1 MTQRHKRCDVM
12 KITPLRTKTSI
23 FQGHCRHDNR
33 VLQVISC
40 SNLDNRLN
48 FKNIDQDILYLMKSL
63 HVESCLLCN
72 TYLLIAK
79 RCRWLDWASGKAV
92 PCDTVVGE
100 NAIQCV
106 GSWWVRG
113 SRGSRTT
120 VNPHHTSSS
129 SSDISSLYA
138 PITAATKEVTAGF
151 VGLSG
156 GVALHT
162 RLLLPPNNP
171 PPTSKAWPENCH
183 MMAMTQP
190 QETSDNTVMIQQL
203 TFSLPLMWFPLRK
216 HCCDSKW
223 DGFCYSIVQLFVL
236 ACNFNVKADPS
247 KSCNS
252 SCISRSVKGWKQAFP
267 PSGCNCCWW

>member
-1 MTQRHKRCDVM
+1 MCGFLVGPGVQGVPDDSKPSPYFFLLLRYQF
-12 KITPLRTKTSI
+12 PLR
-23 FQGHCRHDNR
+23 
-33 VLQVISC
+33 
-40 SNLDNRLN
+40 
-48 FKNIDQDILYLMKSL
+48 
-63 HVESCLLCN
+63 
-72 TYLLIAK
+72 
-79 RCRWLDWASGKAV
+79 
-92 PCDTVVGE
+92 
-100 NAIQCV
+100 
-106 GSWWVRG
+106 
-113 SRGSRTT
+113 
-120 VNPHHTSSS
+120 
-129 SSDISSLYA
+129 